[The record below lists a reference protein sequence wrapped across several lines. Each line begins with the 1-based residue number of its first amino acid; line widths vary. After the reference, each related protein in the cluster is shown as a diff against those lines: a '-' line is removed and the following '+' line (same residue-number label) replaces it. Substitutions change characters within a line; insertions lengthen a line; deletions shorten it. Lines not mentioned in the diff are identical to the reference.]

1 MSVPPNPSRG
11 DELFPVKRAIKFGLT
26 DPPFSQVEKRTRKRL
41 GALSLYLAVVSTR
54 RPVIPSVY
62 TPRPFRRSILTVH
75 RPSLLF
81 LRCYARLHIRAVNC
95 RKKKCGH
102 TNQLRPK
109 KKLK

>member
-26 DPPFSQVEKRTRKRL
+26 DPPFSQVENRTRKRL

-54 RPVIPSVY
+54 RPVIPSFY
-62 TPRPFRRSILTVH
+62 TPRLFSCSILTKH
-75 RPSLLF
+75 RPHPTPA
-81 LRCYARLHIRAVNC
+81 RCYARLHLRAVNC